1 MIRKRREMRI
11 TRGMVFFSLGL
22 SVLLGIGVFFS
33 RASADPLLSKRKL
46 TSDENTPW
54 KITAKRLSYDE
65 KTNVYHAQG
74 DVLIVRGDESLSAQ
88 EAVYNRQT
96 GIAEVSG
103 NVRLKSG
110 GDILTGETGT
120 FNLKE
125 QTGRIEKGCLFLKQ
139 NHYYLRAGTMEKIGE
154 NTYVIK
160 KCRLTTCDGENPAWS
175 ITGSEVK
182 ITVEGYG
189 VVKHAAFRAKDWP
202 LFYVPYMI
210 FPAKT
215 KRQTGLLPPRI
226 GHSNRNGV
234 DVEVP
239 FFWAISDQMDA
250 TLYEHYMSQRGYMQG
265 LEFRY
270 AGEKESEGNFLL
282 DFLRDRKESKDMTDP
297 DELEISPFERTNQNR
312 YWFRGRAD
320 QEMPFGV
327 TARLDADLVSDQDYL
342 REFQSSLA
350 GYDARPDLSEVSG
363 RPVDGRYAP
372 TRRSALRLSRE
383 WQDTSL
389 QALSSY
395 HQRPEDPSNDMTPQP
410 LGSVK
415 AMMAP
420 TSLHN
425 LPVYFGLDSDYSY
438 VWREEGAAGNQLSLS
453 PDLRFPRKLLN
464 GYLDVV
470 PSFRYTLDSYK
481 LNEDGQGLDDSAL
494 KGAYEAACRIS
505 TGLERVYDTGW
516 KTATRLKHR
525 IWPVLTYRY
534 RVPHGDTEEKPWFD
548 PFDQEGRVNQIT
560 LALEN
565 YLDARLEDK
574 KGNAHYMQ
582 WATFTLSQGYD
593 IDEATREELAGGRKE
608 PLTPLT
614 ADLLVTPY
622 TYVDVRGNAQW
633 NHYDHDFDAGRLS
646 LDLKI
651 PRSGDRR
658 DHYSIDFL
666 YAKGTTKSLGFDW
679 NVNLPYGL
687 STGMGFHRNLLVQSN
702 IYSYYWVGYSRQCW
716 GIQISLARED
726 RDTRFMIGFN
736 LLGLGDIGTYAREG
750 KWSGR

>member
-1 MIRKRREMRI
+1 MRI

-33 RASADPLLSKRKL
+33 MARANPLLSKRKL

-65 KTNVYHAQG
+65 KANVYHAKG
-74 DVLIVRGDESLSAQ
+74 DVLIVRGDQSLSAQ

-139 NHYYLRAGTMEKIGE
+139 NHYYLRGGTMEKIGE

-189 VVKHAAFRAKDWP
+189 VVKHAAFRVKDWP

-239 FFWAISDQMDA
+239 FFWAISDQTDA
-250 TLYEHYMSQRGYMQG
+250 TLYERYMSQRGYMQG

-270 AGEKESEGNFLL
+270 AGEKESKGNFLL
-282 DFLRDRKESKDMTDP
+282 DFLRDRKETKDMTDP
-297 DELEISPFERTNQNR
+297 DELEISPFTRTNESR
-312 YWFRGRAD
+312 YWFRGGAD

-342 REFQSSLA
+342 REFQSGLA
-350 GYDARPDLSEVSG
+350 GYDARPDLAEVFG
-363 RPVDGRYAP
+363 RPVDERYAP

-464 GYLDVV
+464 GYLEVV

-505 TGLERVYDTGW
+505 TDLERVYDTGW

-534 RVPHGDTEEKPWFD
+534 RVPHGDTEERPWFD

-574 KGNAHYMQ
+574 KGNAHYRQ
-582 WATFTLSQGYD
+582 WGTFTLSQGYD
-593 IDEATREELAGGRKE
+593 IDEATREALPGGRKE

-622 TYVDVRGNAQW
+622 SYVDVRGNAQW
-633 NHYDHDFDAGRLS
+633 NHYDRDFDAGRLS
-646 LDLKI
+646 LDFKI

-658 DHYSIDFL
+658 DHYSLDFL

-679 NVNLPYGL
+679 NVNLPYGF
-687 STGMGFHRNLLVQSN
+687 STGMGFHRNLLVDTN
-702 IYSYYWVGYSRQCW
+702 IYSYYWVGYRRQCW
-716 GIQISLARED
+716 GIQVSLARED

-750 KWSGR
+750 NWSGR

>member
-1 MIRKRREMRI
+1 MRI

-33 RASADPLLSKRKL
+33 MARANPLLSKRKL

-65 KTNVYHAQG
+65 KANVYHAKG
-74 DVLIVRGDESLSAQ
+74 DVLIVRGDQSLSAQ

-139 NHYYLRAGTMEKIGE
+139 NHYYLRGGTMEKIGE

-189 VVKHAAFRAKDWP
+189 VVKHAAFRVKDWP

-239 FFWAISDQMDA
+239 FFWAISDQTDA
-250 TLYEHYMSQRGYMQG
+250 TLYERYMSQRGYMQG

-270 AGEKESEGNFLL
+270 AGEKESKGNFLL
-282 DFLRDRKESKDMTDP
+282 DFLRDRKETKDMTDP
-297 DELEISPFERTNQNR
+297 DELEISPFTRTNESR
-312 YWFRGRAD
+312 YWFRGGAD

-342 REFQSSLA
+342 REFQSGLA
-350 GYDARPDLSEVSG
+350 GYDARPDLAEVFG
-363 RPVDGRYAP
+363 RPVDERYAP

-464 GYLDVV
+464 GYLEVV

-505 TGLERVYDTGW
+505 TDLARVYDTGW

-534 RVPHGDTEEKPWFD
+534 RVPHGDTEERPWFD

-574 KGNAHYMQ
+574 KGNAHYRQ
-582 WATFTLSQGYD
+582 WGTFTLSQGYD
-593 IDEATREELAGGRKE
+593 IDEATREALPGGRKE

-622 TYVDVRGNAQW
+622 SYVDVRGNAQW
-633 NHYDHDFDAGRLS
+633 NHYDRDFDAGRLS
-646 LDLKI
+646 LDFKI

-658 DHYSIDFL
+658 DHYSLDFL

-679 NVNLPYGL
+679 NVNLPYGF
-687 STGMGFHRNLLVQSN
+687 STGMGFHRNLLVDTN
-702 IYSYYWVGYSRQCW
+702 IYSYYWVGYRRQCW
-716 GIQISLARED
+716 GIQVSLARED

-750 KWSGR
+750 NWSGR

>member
-1 MIRKRREMRI
+1 MIRKRRGMRI
-11 TRGMVFFSLGL
+11 TRGTVFFSLGL
-22 SVLLGIGVFFS
+22 SILLNIGVFFS
-33 RASADPLLSKRKL
+33 MASADALFSKEKL

-54 KITAKRLSYDE
+54 EITAKRLSYDE
-65 KTNVYHAQG
+65 KTDVYHAKG
-74 DVLIVRGDESLSAQ
+74 DVLIVRGDQSLSAQ
-88 EAVYNRQT
+88 EAVYNRRT
-96 GIAEVSG
+96 GMAKVSG
-103 NVRLKSG
+103 KVRLKSG

-139 NHYYLRAGTMEKIGE
+139 NHYYLRGGTMEKTGE
-154 NTYVIK
+154 STYVIT

-182 ITVEGYG
+182 VTVEGYG
-189 VVKHAAFRAKDWP
+189 VVKHAAFRVKDWP
-202 LFYVPYMI
+202 LLYMPFMI

-226 GHSNRNGV
+226 GHSNRNGL
-234 DVEVP
+234 DAEVP
-239 FFWAISDQMDA
+239 FFWAISDQADA
-250 TLYEHYMSQRGYMQG
+250 TLYERYMSERGYMHG

-270 AGEKESEGNFLL
+270 AGEKETEGVFLL
-282 DFLRDRKESKDMTDP
+282 DFLRDRKETKDMTDP
-297 DELEISPFERTNQNR
+297 DELEISPFKRTNENR
-312 YWFRGRAD
+312 YWLRGRAD

-327 TARLDADLVSDQDYL
+327 TARLDVDLVSDQDYL
-342 REFQSSLA
+342 REFQSGLA

-363 RPVDGRYAP
+363 RPVEGRYAP

-389 QALSSY
+389 QVLSSY
-395 HQRPEDPSNDMTPQP
+395 HQQPGDSSDDMTPQP

-415 AMMAP
+415 ATLLP
-420 TSLHN
+420 TSLYH
-425 LPVYFGLDSDYSY
+425 LPVYLGLDSDYNY
-438 VWREEGAAGNQLSLS
+438 IWREEGAAGNQLSLS
-453 PDLRFPRKLLN
+453 PDLRFPHKMLD
-464 GYLDVV
+464 GYLEVE
-470 PSFRYTLDSYK
+470 PSFRYTVNTYK
-481 LNEDGQGLDDSAL
+481 LDEDGQGLDDSAV

-505 TGLERVYDTGW
+505 TDLERVYDTGW

-534 RVPHGDTEEKPWFD
+534 RVPNGDKEEKPWFD

-565 YLDARLEDK
+565 YLDARLEDG
-574 KGNAHYMQ
+574 KGKVHYLQ

-593 IDEATREELAGGRKE
+593 IDEATREELPGGRKE
-608 PLTPLT
+608 PLAPLT

-622 TYVDVRGNAQW
+622 TYVDIRGNAQW
-633 NHYDHDFDAGRLS
+633 NHYDRDFSAGSLS

-651 PRSGDRR
+651 PRTGGRR
-658 DHYSIDFL
+658 DHYGLNFL
-666 YAKGTTKSLGFDW
+666 YAKDTTKSLGFDW
-679 NVNLPYGL
+679 NVNLPYGF
-687 STGMGFHRNLLVQSN
+687 STGMMFQRNLLVDSN
-702 IYSYYWVGYSRQCW
+702 IYTYYWVGYKWQCW
-716 GIQISLARED
+716 GIQVSMAKED